1 MLVVVNLALLMAVAA
16 PAVFTQP
23 AVAHLV
29 WPHIAV
35 FTLIFAV
42 FVNAYLI
49 WKFRRDGKRRGPN
62 CPVCGSSDVSFG
74 GEIADNLPGN
84 AWLAALLVLLSGVG
98 VLIQS
103 PWGQQLLATSF
114 FERYAFTVP
123 IFLLAVQLL
132 SSGLTSAW
140 RWLFVNPADV
150 DVRWVCETCRNVW
163 HVDKLA
169 EGENVKAR
177 APLIQ

>member
-1 MLVVVNLALLMAVAA
+1 MLVVVNLALLAAVAA
-16 PAVFTQP
+16 PAVFTRP

-29 WPHIAV
+29 WPHVAV

-49 WKFRRDGKRRGPN
+49 WTFRRDGKRRGPD

-74 GEIADNLPGN
+74 GEVADNLPGD
-84 AWLAALLVLLSGVG
+84 AWLAGLLVLLYNAVL
-98 VLIQS
+98 LIQF
-103 PWGQQLLATSF
+103 PWAQRLIALSF
-114 FERYAFTVP
+114 FERYAFTAP
-123 IFLLAVQLL
+123 IFLLAAQLL
-132 SSGLTSAW
+132 SLGLTSAW
-140 RWLFVNPADV
+140 RQLFVSPADI
-150 DVRWVCETCRNVW
+150 DVRWVCEMCRNVW

-169 EGENVKAR
+169 EGENVEAR